1 MNEDIIAI
9 EKSTKKEQI
18 YKFYKKNKNRIFLS
32 ILVVIIFSFSILFY
46 IDFKKKIKLKLSDQY
61 VKASILLNY
70 GNRQEATNNLKEIV
84 LSDDGTYSTL
94 ALFLMINQN
103 LIEDKRE
110 IENLF
115 NHVINNNKF
124 DEEIKNLLIFK
135 KALSILEFEEENK
148 ILQTLNPLIK
158 SNSVWKP
165 HALILLGDYF
175 FYKKNFIKAREF
187 YSQVLLTKNANED
200 LYQQAILQIGIMSSD

>member
-61 VKASILLNY
+61 VKASIFLNY

-148 ILQTLNPLIK
+148 ILQALNPLIK

-187 YSQVLLTKNANED
+187 YSQVLLTKNASED

>member
-9 EKSTKKEQI
+9 ENSTKKEQI

-94 ALFLMINQN
+94 ALFLMINRN

-148 ILQTLNPLIK
+148 ILQALNPLIK

-187 YSQVLLTKNANED
+187 YSQVLLTKNASKD